1 MSKRYAQIN
10 SADLVAN
17 IVLVSDDQSN
27 PVEWCQARL
36 KTNDNFVEINPGSI
50 HADAVDV
57 GWNYT
62 NSMFT
67 AVKPYPSFV
76 ANVSQNVTMWDA
88 PVTPPVSINNDQD
101 QGGYPPSTYTAL
113 NLFKWDED
121 NVRWLNGLGQYWDA
135 VNLTWVDI

>member
-27 PVEWCQARL
+27 PVEWCQARYN
-36 KTNDNFVEINPGSI
+36 TTDNFVEINPSSI
-50 HADAVDV
+50 HGDAVDE
-57 GWNYT
+57 GWSYA

-88 PVTPPVSINNDQD
+88 PVTPPVSITNDQD
-101 QGGYPPSTYTAL
+101 QGGSPPDTYTAL
-113 NLFKWDED
+113 NLFQWDED